1 MNCPNKRND
10 PRILADIFG
19 SVGKGNFLMKHTMPF
34 IFASSFIAVA
44 VLAVVLTSF
53 LPSLPALADTER
65 EPETV
70 FFDLVSSC
78 DTEHDP
84 APSPRPWRP
93 DVNEDDVEILA
104 RLLWS
109 SPLTNETD
117 KRKLCWLVFNRVDDE
132 SLLFGGCVSDVV
144 IRREFTFMD
153 HKAYLSETNLRIARD
168 ELARWTAE
176 RMGIPVDRPL
186 EAGYLYLRFD
196 GHSVEFLKSM

>member
-1 MNCPNKRND
+1 MRSKNRASANGGR
-10 PRILADIFG
+10 FG
-19 SVGKGNFLMKHTMPF
+19 SDGKGISLNECITVLNRASS
-34 IFASSFIAVA
+34 IVALAALAGVFASFP
-44 VLAVVLTSF
+44 LLR
-53 LPSLPALADTER
+53 PALADGEW

-70 FFDLVSSC
+70 YLDVVSSC
-78 DTEHDP
+78 GENTNP
-84 APSPRPWRP
+84 TPIPNPYRPE
-93 DVNEDDVEILA
+93 VNEDEVEILA

-144 IRREFTFMD
+144 IKREFTFMD

-176 RMGIPVDRPL
+176 RMGIPVERPL

-196 GHSVEFLKSM
+196 GHSVEFLKTR